1 MNGKKTAASGK
12 GNAAAASGKENA
24 VSEKNAGISSRVW
37 CMVIFALAAVSLLV
51 LTAYNRHH
59 MSSVT
64 AGIYQNGVCIR
75 SVDLSRAAEE
85 ERFWVE
91 GETGKNLICIQP
103 GRICVEEA
111 DCPDQICV
119 LQGWLP
125 EGNLGNLPII
135 CLPHGLLIQIEDAP

>member
-1 MNGKKTAASGK
+1 MNSGK
-12 GNAAAASGKENA
+12 H
-24 VSEKNAGISSRVW
+24 AGISSRVW
-37 CMVIFALAAVSLLV
+37 FAAVLALAALSLLALSV
-51 LTAYNRHH
+51 YNRRPAVS
-59 MSSVT
+59 MT

-75 SVDLSRAAEE
+75 RVDLSRVTEE

-91 GETGKNLICIQP
+91 GETGKNLIYIQP
-103 GRICVEEA
+103 RRIRVEEA

-125 EGNLGNLPII
+125 EGNFPIV